1 MPSFKII
8 IILKQ
13 TSKYYLMRS
22 NFINLFYG
30 LFLAIFLSGCKDNSK
45 EEALLP
51 ERTLSEEFKAY
62 WFNGEAEITSYKLD
76 QSRYGESREGTA
88 VLIYVTEE
96 FLPEAQVKANTKSD
110 KSTPILKMNAT
121 KNFNTGIYPYSIMQ
135 STFYPLQGSSHAL
148 KISASIQE
156 WCGHVYM
163 QLNNRDGFK
172 INSHSYFEGEA
183 DQDVTLSKTHL
194 ENEVW
199 TQLRIDPELLPTGD
213 ISMIPSFEY
222 LRLAHQEIKAYNALA
237 EFYQDGDWSV
247 YKISYHELKR
257 DLKIYYLN
265 IAPFT
270 IEKWQE
276 KTEVNGE
283 LFITTATKMKKIKSD
298 YWNKNSNKDLHLRE
312 QLNLN

>member
-1 MPSFKII
+1 MRSSNYLLLSG
-8 IILKQ
+8 IIL
-13 TSKYYLMRS
+13 LV
-22 NFINLFYG
+22 
-30 LFLAIFLSGCKDNSK
+30 FLSGCKDNSID
-45 EEALLP
+45 EALLP
-51 ERTLSEEFKAY
+51 ERTLSEEFKGY

-96 FLPEAQVKANTKSD
+96 FLPEAQVKASTKSD
-110 KSTPILKMNAT
+110 KTIPILKMNAT

-135 STFYPLQGSSHAL
+135 STFYPLQGSEHAL
-148 KISASIQE
+148 KISTSIQE
-156 WCGHVYM
+156 WCGQVYM

-183 DQDVTLSKTHL
+183 DQVATLSKTHL

-199 TQLRIDPELLPTGD
+199 TQLRIDPELLPTGV
-213 ISMIPSFEY
+213 INIIPSFEY

-283 LFITTATKMKKIKSD
+283 LFTTTATKMKKIKSD

>member
-1 MPSFKII
+1 
-8 IILKQ
+8 
-13 TSKYYLMRS
+13 MRS
-22 NFINLFYG
+22 NYHLLFSG
-30 LFLAIFLSGCKDNSK
+30 IILLVFLSGCRDTSSD
-45 EEALLP
+45 EVVVP
-51 ERTLSEEFKAY
+51 ERNLSEEFKSY

-96 FLPEAQVKANTKSD
+96 FLPEAQVKANAKSD
-110 KSTPILKMNAT
+110 KTIPILKLNST
-121 KNFNTGIYPYSIMQ
+121 KKFNTGIYPYSIMQ
-135 STFYPLQGSSHAL
+135 STFYPLEGKSHAL

-163 QLNNRDGFK
+163 QLNNRDVFK

-183 DQDVTLSKTHL
+183 DQDLELSKTHL

-247 YKISYHELKR
+247 YKISYPELKR
-257 DLKIYYLN
+257 NLKIYYSN
-265 IAPFT
+265 IAPFK

-276 KTEVNGE
+276 EIEVNGK
-283 LFITTATKMKKIKSD
+283 LYTTTATKMNEIKSD

>member
-1 MPSFKII
+1 
-8 IILKQ
+8 
-13 TSKYYLMRS
+13 MRS
-22 NFINLFYG
+22 NYHLLFSG
-30 LFLAIFLSGCKDNSK
+30 IILLVLLSGCRDTSSD
-45 EEALLP
+45 EVVLP
-51 ERTLSEEFKAY
+51 QRNLSEEFKSY

-96 FLPEAQVKANTKSD
+96 FLREAQVKANAKSD
-110 KSTPILKMNAT
+110 KTIPILKLNST
-121 KNFNTGIYPYSIMQ
+121 KKFNTGIYPYSIMQ
-135 STFYPLQGSSHAL
+135 STFYPLEGKSHAL

-163 QLNNRDGFK
+163 QLNNRDVFK

-183 DQDVTLSKTHL
+183 DQDLELSKTHL

-247 YKISYHELKR
+247 YKISYPELKR
-257 DLKIYYLN
+257 NLKIYYSN
-265 IAPFT
+265 IAPFK

-276 KTEVNGE
+276 EIEVNGK
-283 LFITTATKMKKIKSD
+283 LYTTTATKMNEIKSD